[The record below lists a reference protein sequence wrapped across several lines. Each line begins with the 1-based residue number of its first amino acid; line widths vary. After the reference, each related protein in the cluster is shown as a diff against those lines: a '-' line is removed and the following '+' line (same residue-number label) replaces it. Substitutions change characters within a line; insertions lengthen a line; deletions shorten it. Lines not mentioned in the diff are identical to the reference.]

1 MFEGALTWPHCGQ
14 FTVAGFA
21 PDPAAAAGGAGTVA
35 PTVETATGAGRAAGA
50 VPGAMAT
57 VLLNPVGAAAAV
69 AGVPGAG
76 CAARMP

>member
-21 PDPAAAAGGAGTVA
+21 GDGAGGAGTVA
-35 PTVETATGAGRAAGA
+35 PTVETATGEGRAAGA

-57 VLLNPVGAAAAV
+57 VLPSAVGADGAVASPAV
-69 AGVPGAG
+69 AG
-76 CAARMP
+76 CAERIP

>member
-21 PDPAAAAGGAGTVA
+21 PDPAGGAGTVA

-50 VPGAMAT
+50 IPGAMAT
-57 VLLNPVGAAAAV
+57 VLLSPVGADATV
-69 AGVPGAG
+69 AGIPGAG